1 MEDRDK
7 GTGNYNLARKITRH
21 IRTTMVGGLLLTL
34 PIIITYIVLKWLF
47 DAIDGL
53 LQPAIEGSFGKTI
66 PGLGVVALILILYL
80 VGIAEENYL
89 TRQAIKIGREM
100 LLRVPIIST
109 VYSPAKQLID
119 AFSGTGD
126 SGFRQV
132 VMIEYPRENAWTIG
146 FLTASTS
153 TDEGFPLS
161 IIYIPTAPTPNS
173 GWIAMI
179 PEQDVRFTD
188 LSVAEAMHLVLSGGI
203 IAPPLISTT
212 QAQ

>member
-1 MEDRDK
+1 M
-7 GTGNYNLARKITRH
+7 
-21 IRTTMVGGLLLTL
+21 
-34 PIIITYIVLKWLF
+34 
-47 DAIDGL
+47 
-53 LQPAIEGSFGKTI
+53 
-66 PGLGVVALILILYL
+66 
-80 VGIAEENYL
+80 GIAEENYL
-89 TRQAIKIGREM
+89 TRRAIKIGREM

-109 VYSPAKQLID
+109 IYSPAKQLID

-132 VMIEYPRENAWTIG
+132 VMIEYPREKAWTIA

-153 TDEGFPLS
+153 DNEVLPLS
-161 IIYIPTAPTPNS
+161 IIYIPTAPNPNS

>member
-1 MEDRDK
+1 MENRDK
-7 GTGNYNLARKITRH
+7 TTANYNLARKVTRH
-21 IRTTMVGGLLLTL
+21 IRATMIGGLLLTL
-34 PIIITYIVLKWLF
+34 PIIITYIVLRWLF

-53 LQPAIEGSFGKTI
+53 LQPAIESSFGKTI
-66 PGLGVVALILILYL
+66 PGLGVVVLILILYL

-89 TRQAIKIGREM
+89 TRRAFKIGREM

-119 AFSGTGD
+119 AFSGTGE

-146 FLTASTS
+146 FLTANTS
-153 TDEGFPLS
+153 DDEGFPLS

>member
-1 MEDRDK
+1 MSNRSTD
-7 GTGNYNLARKITRH
+7 TGNQTIPRKIARH
-21 IRTTMVGGLLLTL
+21 LRTTMIGGLLLTL
-34 PIIITYIVLKWLF
+34 PIIITYVVLRWLF

-66 PGLGVVALILILYL
+66 PGLGAVVLLLILYL
-80 VGIAEENYL
+80 AGIAEENYIA
-89 TRQAIKIGREM
+89 RRAFKMGRET
-100 LLRVPIIST
+100 LLRIPIIGT

-132 VMIEYPRENAWTIG
+132 VMIEYPRRNAWTIG

-153 TDEGFPLS
+153 DNDGSLLS

-173 GWIAMI
+173 GWIAII

-188 LSVAEAMHLVLSGGI
+188 LSVSEAMHLVLSGGI
-203 IAPPLISTT
+203 IAPPLISST